1 MRDIVLDVDRW
12 AGPKIH
18 PLPYTE
24 FFMEDHGDGDIAYGQ
39 IGQIETDPSTLG
51 GFHPSDPLG
60 SLGNRG
66 GVAVFLLATA
76 RPSCFGPGIGGFAR

>member
-39 IGQIETDPSTLG
+39 IG
-51 GFHPSDPLG
+51 
-60 SLGNRG
+60 
-66 GVAVFLLATA
+66 
-76 RPSCFGPGIGGFAR
+76 